1 MAVNNMKDLVE
12 KIYIDVRFSFSVS
25 KISGK
30 FNGGNNYVISV
41 LNLIKEKSDH
51 NTEIFLICN
60 LSTANDLKDTLGIAD
75 INYIEIKNLSELF
88 LTNHDVLFI
97 PQVNDSKQY
106 AKELIK
112 FRKKNADCKIY
123 ITIHDRRHKDLI
135 YDKYASILKFGLKS
149 NNAVLAIGRKWNAIK
164 IDRYLKRIIRIT
176 DKVFT
181 VSNYS
186 MQRLIEF
193 KKIKFITYNFCGI
206 DIENYN
212 LDESVAGNYIL
223 FVNAGRS
230 EKNFIRALIAFGKS
244 DAVKNNQLSLVAT
257 GLSDKQICKI
267 KKSGYV
273 DPSLY
278 NKNVALKGYVDPDEL
293 HALYRSC
300 KCLLFTSLNEGM
312 GLPVAEAILC
322 GKPVVASWKSA
333 MPEVLGAVGYYVN
346 PKSIDSIVKGINYI
360 IVEENYNK
368 KVQYVKQKADILKQ
382 QVVLDQ
388 AVMAD
393 ELLH

>member
-1 MAVNNMKDLVE
+1 M
-12 KIYIDVRFSFSVS
+12 
-25 KISGK
+25 
-30 FNGGNNYVISV
+30 
-41 LNLIKEKSDH
+41 
-51 NTEIFLICN
+51 
-60 LSTANDLKDTLGIAD
+60 
-75 INYIEIKNLSELF
+75 
-88 LTNHDVLFI
+88 
-97 PQVNDSKQY
+97 
-106 AKELIK
+106 
-112 FRKKNADCKIY
+112 
-123 ITIHDRRHKDLI
+123 
-135 YDKYASILKFGLKS
+135 
-149 NNAVLAIGRKWNAIK
+149 
-164 IDRYLKRIIRIT
+164 
-176 DKVFT
+176 
-181 VSNYS
+181 
-186 MQRLIEF
+186 
-193 KKIKFITYNFCGI
+193 
-206 DIENYN
+206 
-212 LDESVAGNYIL
+212 

-273 DPSLY
+273 DPLLY
-278 NKNVALKGYVDPDEL
+278 DKNVALKGYVNPDEL

-300 KCLLFTSLNEGM
+300 KFLLFTSLNEGM